1 MFITIL
7 ITIAKTY
14 FNGKEFENQ
23 AGDMGLIP
31 GSGRSPGG
39 RNNNLIQNS
48 CLGNPMYRGA

>member
-1 MFITIL
+1 MFITML

-23 AGDMGLIP
+23 AGDMDLIP